1 MGLAGHEV
9 IISRT
14 VVTAKNTLKYK
25 RNRLP
30 PLLDLVDRAIDVC
43 LRVIERPDFKF
54 TMSDLIRLVRLSL
67 KLKPPNRGARSV
79 QWFDKLKPDQLVPD
93 QLKPDRLVPD
103 QLKPGRLI
111 PDSPAPG

>member
-1 MGLAGHEV
+1 MA
-9 IISRT
+9 
-14 VVTAKNTLKYK
+14 AKNTLKYK

-30 PLLDLVDRAIDVC
+30 PLLDLVDRAIEVC

-67 KLKPPNRGARSV
+67 QLKPPNRGARSV
-79 QWFDKLKPDQLVPD
+79 EWFDK
-93 QLKPDRLVPD
+93 
-103 QLKPGRLI
+103 LI

>member
-1 MGLAGHEV
+1 MA
-9 IISRT
+9 
-14 VVTAKNTLKYK
+14 AKNTLKYK

-30 PLLDLVDRAIDVC
+30 PLLDLVDRAVDVC

-67 KLKPPNRGARSV
+67 QLKPPNREARSM
-79 QWFDKLKPDQLVPD
+79 QWFDK
-93 QLKPDRLVPD
+93 
-103 QLKPGRLI
+103 LI